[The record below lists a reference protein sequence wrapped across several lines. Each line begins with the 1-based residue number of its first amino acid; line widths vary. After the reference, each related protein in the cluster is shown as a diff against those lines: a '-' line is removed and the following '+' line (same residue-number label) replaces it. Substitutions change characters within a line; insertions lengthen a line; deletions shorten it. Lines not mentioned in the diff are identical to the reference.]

1 MKRVTVVDYG
11 LGNLLS
17 VRRAFEQCGAE
28 VTISHSPVTVE
39 TADHLVVP
47 GVGAFGKGMWGLRQN
62 GLDLAIHQH
71 VASGRPLL
79 GICLGMQLLLDESDE
94 FGVHSG
100 LGLIP
105 GRVVAIPS
113 HGPDGSSHPI
123 PHMGWNALHSPP
135 GSPGWQ
141 GSLLSGIAQ
150 GEYCYFVHS
159 FMANP
164 HHSSHRLADCQY
176 NGIAI
181 SAVIAKENILGC
193 QFHPEKS
200 GTVGLTI
207 LNTFLS
213 L

>member
-39 TADHLVVP
+39 AADRLVVP

-62 GLDLAIHQH
+62 GLDLAIQQH

-94 FGVHSG
+94 FGVHAG

-105 GRVVAIPS
+105 GRVIAIPAQ
-113 HGPDGSSHPI
+113 GADGSSHPI
-123 PHMGWNALHSPP
+123 PHMGWNALYSPP
-135 GSPGWQ
+135 GSPSWQ
-141 GSLLSGIAQ
+141 GTLLNGIAQ

-164 HHSSHRLADCQY
+164 NHSSHRLADCQY

-200 GTVGLTI
+200 GTVGLAI

-213 L
+213 M